1 MIVVLGLVIL
11 VLAVG
16 LGVIGVSVNAG
27 AGHAVGDG
35 FSIVGLNVTGLS
47 TGQLFLFGI
56 CVGVVAMLGLSM
68 LLGVF
73 GRRLASRGSRRELR
87 VARQQNE
94 ALLQDRSKL
103 TGLLEAD
110 RRPNELFNAL
120 HTGEPTAGGPADDLA
135 AHSAPRSSGTA

>member
-16 LGVIGVSVNAG
+16 LGVVGVSANAG

-56 CVGVVAMLGLSM
+56 SVGVVAMLGLSM
-68 LLGVF
+68 LMGVF
-73 GRRLASRGSRRELR
+73 GRRLASRGSLRELR
-87 VARQQNE
+87 TARRQNE

-110 RRPNELFNAL
+110 RRPNELFDAS
-120 HTGEPTAGGPADDLA
+120 GPREPDGPGADLA
-135 AHSAPRSSGTA
+135 ARSAPHPPRKA

>member
-11 VLAVG
+11 VLAVA
-16 LGVIGVSVNAG
+16 LAVVGVSANAG

-35 FSIVGLNVTGLS
+35 FSIVGLNVTGMS

-56 CVGVVAMLGLSM
+56 AVGVVAMLGLSM

-87 VARQQNE
+87 AARQQNE
-94 ALLQDRSKL
+94 VLLQDRSKL

-110 RRPNELFNAL
+110 RRPNELFTAP
-120 HTGEPTAGGPADDLA
+120 HTGGTTTDAAVADDLGA
-135 AHSAPRSSGTA
+135 RSAPHQR